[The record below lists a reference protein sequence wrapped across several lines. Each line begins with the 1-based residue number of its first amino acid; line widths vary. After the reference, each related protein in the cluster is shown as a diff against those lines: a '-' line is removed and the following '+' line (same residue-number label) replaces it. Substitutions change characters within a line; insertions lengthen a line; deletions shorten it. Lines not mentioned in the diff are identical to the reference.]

1 MFRFI
6 ITSAILFVLAIPC
19 IGQEYLEVI
28 SQPVSDDEVLPDKFN
43 VGFEYAIDSADF
55 DSTAQYT
62 INAHLVGIY
71 GTVYGIG
78 THLIPSVELGQIEL
92 PFKLLSDKSEIKKPY
107 QLQFTLNTGHRQLIS
122 TKYFIYKAEPDSS
135 LNRIYNEFE
144 SDTLV
149 RGEENKIFTA
159 YAPEFTEITLTCEG
173 CIGLDRVKSCYLAVP
188 GDKDTIVFRLNGKR
202 NNSYQEIISKTFFV
216 RD

>member
-6 ITSAILFVLAIPC
+6 ITSSILFALAIPC
-19 IGQEYLEVI
+19 EAQGYLEVI
-28 SQPVSDDEVLPDKFN
+28 SQPVNNDEVLPDKFK

-62 INAHLVGIY
+62 INANLVGIY

-78 THLIPSVELGQIEL
+78 THLIPSEELGQIEL
-92 PFKLLSDKSEIKKPY
+92 PFKLLSDKTEIKKPY
-107 QLQFTLNTGHRQLIS
+107 QLQFTLNTGHRQLVS
-122 TKYFIYKAEPDSS
+122 TRYFIYNAAPDSS
-135 LNRIYNEFE
+135 LNRIYNESE
-144 SDTLV
+144 SDTLI
-149 RGEENKIFTA
+149 RSEENKIFTA
-159 YAPEFTEITLTCEG
+159 YDPEFTEVTLTCEG
-173 CIGLDRVKSCYLAVP
+173 CIGLDRVKSCYLVLP
-188 GDKDTIVFRLNGKR
+188 GDNDIIVFRLNGKR